1 MKKLNQYI
9 SEAQQWFESPAAGD
23 YFAIELEDDTL
34 LETYVMG
41 VDSDGG
47 ILLDSTDKMYSLLES
62 WDMLE
67 NDIDDNAS
75 QLSEMAP
82 LAAMLGRTLAS
93 AAGTM
98 IGNKLSNNQQVG
110 EYRNQAD
117 QDPGE
122 YDQEG
127 SMAKDDLNTIV
138 SAARRLMGLLGDN
151 DNMPEW
157 TQSKIDRAADY
168 VDTAADYIASKK
180 TRGMSEG
187 PVTKKP
193 QPYND
198 PNWTKNL
205 PKEKLDALA
214 GKKSQGVGEGVN
226 DLKNIDPGELAG
238 STLGGIAGY
247 MAGDALGGPMVGFGA
262 AGVGSAIGGAL
273 AKEGQLD
280 GTAKQDSPA
289 ARAILHR
296 ILMRHPGM
304 LATHG
309 PEKVMS
315 AVDEVADYIGDVEE
329 IGSSDVSGWV
339 RHVEQMLGNMTEQG
353 VAEGPNDGK
362 EDNFTI
368 DDIKNL
374 EQIRDLETLKAQAKE
389 LIKGKPARRMK
400 PEKISW
406 FYNHIDTL
414 KNPLAVIKMMYDL
427 MLAGEG
433 NKVIGSRNSMSSN
446 SYRSKFGE
454 QDISEHNMDEA
465 EYQGRKVPLGKP
477 MQGDVAKSKVY
488 VRDPKT
494 GNVKKVNFGDPNMK
508 IRKSNP
514 GARKSFRARHN
525 CDNPGPRTKARY
537 WSCRAW

>member
-1 MKKLNQYI
+1 MLDLDQ
-9 SEAQQWFESPAAGD
+9 AESPH
-23 YFAIELEDDTL
+23 YKTQHQQDT
-34 LETYVMG
+34 
-41 VDSDGG
+41 
-47 ILLDSTDKMYSLLES
+47 K
-62 WDMLE
+62 
-67 NDIDDNAS
+67 
-75 QLSEMAP
+75 Q
-82 LAAMLGRTLAS
+82 
-93 AAGTM
+93 
-98 IGNKLSNNQQVG
+98 
-110 EYRNQAD
+110 
-117 QDPGE
+117 
-122 YDQEG
+122 
-127 SMAKDDLNTIV
+127 
-138 SAARRLMGLLGDN
+138 RL
-151 DNMPEW
+151 
-157 TQSKIDRAADY
+157 
-168 VDTAADYIASKK
+168 K
-180 TRGMSEG
+180 T
-187 PVTKKP
+187 KP
-193 QPYND
+193 
-198 PNWTKNL
+198 
-205 PKEKLDALA
+205 
-214 GKKSQGVGEGVN
+214 
-226 DLKNIDPGELAG
+226 
-238 STLGGIAGY
+238 
-247 MAGDALGGPMVGFGA
+247 MAGPK
-262 AGVGSAIGGAL
+262 GVL
-273 AKEGQLD
+273 
-280 GTAKQDSPA
+280 P
-289 ARAILHR
+289 
-296 ILMRHPGM
+296 
-304 LATHG
+304 
-309 PEKVMS
+309 
-315 AVDEVADYIGDVEE
+315 
-329 IGSSDVSGWV
+329 
-339 RHVEQMLGNMTEQG
+339 EQG

-454 QDISEHNMDEA
+454 QDVSEHNMDEA

-525 CDNPGPRTKARY
+525 CDNPGPRTSARY